1 MKQNLGQIF
10 RSQAKKYG
18 KRLAVEKRMN
28 GVWQGINWEEYYEN
42 AKQVGLGLYSLGVK
56 KGDRVSILSTNR
68 LEWVMSDM
76 GILGIGAVTI
86 PIYPTVPASEVGYIN
101 SNSDALVYIA
111 EDKSAVARGLET
123 MKECPLLKKIVVID
137 TKGVDMSNDKLMTF
151 DELKKLGRDLD
162 AKEPGLFE
170 KLTDAVVVDDLATFV
185 YTSGTT
191 GHPKG
196 AMITHK
202 NILAVFDAL
211 DKVVP
216 AYDTDETVPFLPLC
230 HVFERMAGHLYGMKV
245 GITAHYAQDFNS
257 IVEDIQAK
265 KPTIVLAVPRV
276 CEKVYAKVQGQVKEQ
291 PPLMQAIFRWA
302 TKIGAQV
309 SQIRE
314 KKQPLPLLLDLQY
327 RVAFQLVYKKIGNAL
342 GGRVRWMTAAG
353 APLSRDIAD
362 FFNAAGIFV
371 IEGYGMTECSAPATL
386 NTITDYKFGT
396 TGKPIPC
403 NKVKIADDGEILIK
417 GDNVIQ
423 GYWKMPEQTK
433 EAFTDDGWLMSGDIG
448 HIDQD
453 GFLVITDR
461 KKDLIITAGGKNIA
475 PQNIEG
481 MFKQDPLFE
490 QVVVI
495 GDNRKYLVALFNLNH
510 DESARLAKQAGIAF
524 SKPEELFINDAF
536 KKVVDKHMEELNKNL
551 ARVETIKYYRIL
563 QNTFSE
569 QTGELTPSLK
579 VKRKVVMNKYKDVIE
594 SMYPPDEA

>member
-1 MKQNLGQIF
+1 MNQNLGQIF

-18 KRLAVEKRMN
+18 NRLAAEKRLN
-28 GVWQGINWEEYYEN
+28 GVWQGFSWSEYYEN
-42 AKQVGLGLYSLGVK
+42 AKLIGLGLYSLGVK

-68 LEWVMSDM
+68 LEWIISDM
-76 GILGIGAVTI
+76 AILGIGGVTI

-111 EDKSAVARGLET
+111 EEKSAVARGLET
-123 MKECPLLKKIVVID
+123 LKECPMLKKIVVID
-137 TKGVDMSNDKLMTF
+137 PKGVDMANDKLMTF
-151 DELKKLGRDLD
+151 EDLKKLGRELD
-162 AKEPGLFE
+162 AKEPVLFE

-291 PPLMQAIFRWA
+291 PPLMQAVFRWA
-302 TKIGAQV
+302 TKVGAQV
-309 SQIRE
+309 SQLRE

-403 NKVKIADDGEILIK
+403 NKIKIADDGEILIK

-481 MFKQDPLFE
+481 MFKQDSLFE

-524 SKPEELFINDAF
+524 TKPEDLFNNDAF
-536 KKVVDKHMEELNKNL
+536 KKIVDQHMEELNKNL

>member
-1 MKQNLGQIF
+1 MSQNLGQIF

-18 KRLAVEKRMN
+18 NRLAAEKRLN
-28 GVWQGINWEEYYEN
+28 GVWQGITWSEYYEN
-42 AKQVGLGLYSLGVK
+42 AKLIGLGLYSLGVK

-68 LEWVMSDM
+68 LEWIISDM
-76 GILGIGAVTI
+76 AILGIGAVTI

-123 MKECPLLKKIVVID
+123 LKECPMLKKIVVID
-137 TKGVDMSNDKLMTF
+137 PKGVDMANEQLMTF
-151 DELKKLGRDLD
+151 EDLKKLGRELD

-265 KPTIVLAVPRV
+265 KPTIILAVPRV

-291 PPLMQAIFRWA
+291 PPLMQAVFRWA
-302 TKIGAQV
+302 TKVGAQV
-309 SQIRE
+309 SQLRE

-386 NTITDYKFGT
+386 NTISDYKFGT

-403 NKVKIADDGEILIK
+403 NQIKIADDGEILIK

-433 EAFTDDGWLMSGDIG
+433 EAFTDDGWLKSGDIG
-448 HIDQD
+448 HLDKD

-495 GDNRKYLVALFNLNH
+495 GDNKKYLVALFNLNH
-510 DESARLAKQAGIAF
+510 DESARLAKQAGISF
-524 SKPEELFINDAF
+524 QKPEDLFDMEPF
-536 KKVVDKHMEELNKNL
+536 KKIVDQHMEELNKNL
-551 ARVETIKYYRIL
+551 ARVETIKYYRIIK
-563 QNTFSE
+563 NTFSE

>member
-1 MKQNLGQIF
+1 MHQNLGQIF

-18 KRLAVEKRMN
+18 NRLAAEKRLN
-28 GVWQGINWEEYYEN
+28 GVWQGITWSEYYEN
-42 AKQVGLGLYSLGVK
+42 AKLIGLGLYSLGVK

-68 LEWVMSDM
+68 LEWIISDM
-76 GILGIGAVTI
+76 AILGIGAVTI

-123 MKECPLLKKIVVID
+123 LKECPMLKKIVVID
-137 TKGVDMSNDKLMTF
+137 PKGVDMANEQLMTF
-151 DELKKLGRDLD
+151 EDLKKLGRELD

-211 DKVVP
+211 DQVVP

-245 GITAHYAQDFNS
+245 GITAHYAQDFNT
-257 IVEDIQAK
+257 IVEYIQAK
-265 KPTIVLAVPRV
+265 RPTIILAVPRV
-276 CEKVYAKVQGQVKEQ
+276 CEKVYAKVQAQVKEQ

-302 TKIGAQV
+302 TKVGAQV
-309 SQIRE
+309 SQLRE

-386 NTITDYKFGT
+386 NTISDYKFGT

-403 NKVKIADDGEILIK
+403 NQIKIADDGEILIK

-433 EAFTDDGWLMSGDIG
+433 EAFTDDGWLKSGDIG
-448 HIDQD
+448 HLDKD

-495 GDNRKYLVALFNLNH
+495 GDRRQYLVALFNLNLE
-510 DESARLAKQAGIAF
+510 ESARLAKEANIAF
-524 SKPEELFINDAF
+524 TNPEELFEMDDFKRIVDSHMDKLND
-536 KKVVDKHMEELNKNL
+536 KL
-551 ARVETIKYYRIL
+551 ARVETIKYYRIVK
-563 QNTFSE
+563 NTFSE
-569 QTGELTPSLK
+569 ATGELTPSLK
-579 VKRKVVMNKYKDVIE
+579 VKRKVVMSKYKDLID
-594 SMYPPDEA
+594 SMYQAKQM

>member
-1 MKQNLGQIF
+1 MNQNLGQIF
-10 RSQAKKYG
+10 RSQARRFG
-18 KRLAVEKRMN
+18 KRLAIEKRLN
-28 GVWQGINWEEYYEN
+28 GVWQGMSWEEYYEN

-56 KGDRVSILSTNR
+56 KGDRVSILSSNR
-68 LEWVMSDM
+68 LEWVCADM

-111 EDKSAVARGLET
+111 EDKSAVKRGLET
-123 MKECPLLKKIVVID
+123 LKECPMLKKIVVID
-137 TKGVDMSNDKLMTF
+137 TKGVDMANDTLMSF

-162 AKEPGLFE
+162 ANEPGLFE

-196 AMITHK
+196 AMITHR
-202 NILAVFDAL
+202 NVLAVMAAL
-211 DKVVP
+211 DEMDFANDQDVLV
-216 AYDTDETVPFLPLC
+216 AFLPLC
-230 HVFERMAGHLYGMKV
+230 HVFQRVAGHFYGMNA
-245 GITAHYAQDFNS
+245 GIYTHYTEDFNS

-265 KPTIVLAVPRV
+265 KPTVLLAVPRV
-276 CEKVYAKVQGQVKEQ
+276 CEKVYSKILGQAKQEAPWKQKV
-291 PPLMQAIFRWA
+291 FNWA
-302 TKIGAQV
+302 VGVGAQY
-309 SQIRE
+309 SKLLER
-314 KKQPLPLLLDLQY
+314 KQPVPLLLMLQY
-327 RVAFQLVYKKIGNAL
+327 RIAYKMVFQKLRQAL
-342 GGRVRWMTAAG
+342 GGRVRWMVAAG
-353 APLSRDIAD
+353 APLAREIAD
-362 FFNAAGIFV
+362 FFNAAQIFL

-386 NTITDYKFGT
+386 NKLTDYKFGT
-396 TGKPIPC
+396 AGKPLSC
-403 NKVKIADDGEILIK
+403 NQIKIAEDGEILIK
-417 GDNVIQ
+417 GENVIQ

-448 HIDQD
+448 VIDRD
-453 GFLVITDR
+453 GFLSITDR

-475 PQNIEG
+475 PQNIEN

-490 QVVVI
+490 QVVII
-495 GDNRKYLVALFNLNH
+495 GDSKKYLVGLFNLNH

-524 SKPEELFINDAF
+524 TKPEDLFDNDAF
-536 KKVVDKHMEELNKNL
+536 KKIVDQHVEELNKNL

-563 QNTFSE
+563 KNTFSE

>member
-1 MKQNLGQIF
+1 MSNPMLMSFDDLKILGQ
-10 RSQAKKYG
+10 K
-18 KRLAVEKRMN
+18 
-28 GVWQGINWEEYYEN
+28 
-42 AKQVGLGLYSLGVK
+42 
-56 KGDRVSILSTNR
+56 
-68 LEWVMSDM
+68 LE
-76 GILGIGAVTI
+76 AQE
-86 PIYPTVPASEVGYIN
+86 PA
-101 SNSDALVYIA
+101 
-111 EDKSAVARGLET
+111 
-123 MKECPLLKKIVVID
+123 
-137 TKGVDMSNDKLMTF
+137 
-151 DELKKLGRDLD
+151 
-162 AKEPGLFE
+162 LFE
-170 KLTDAVVVDDLATFV
+170 KLTDAVQIDDLATFV

-302 TKIGAQV
+302 TKVGAQV
-309 SQIRE
+309 SQMRE

-403 NKVKIADDGEILIK
+403 NKIKIADDGEILIK

-510 DESARLAKQAGIAF
+510 DESARLAKQAGVNF
-524 SKPEELFINDAF
+524 TKPEELFDNDTF
-536 KKVVDKHMEELNKNL
+536 KKIVDQHMEELNKNL

-563 QNTFSE
+563 KNTFSE

-579 VKRKVVMNKYKDVIE
+579 VKRKVVMNKYKEVIE